1 MVYFWT
7 LAGSFPR
14 ATLAD
19 FRIVLDNK
27 SWTEIHCWNASWSS
41 ILHIIIINM
50 TVHSAGSCI
59 VTKWYN
65 SHGFWGLLKDIFW
78 RYCIS
83 VQFVPLLYKLFCRKI
98 LHCSTEEFEVFLIN
112 LCMQRFMA
120 IFLRKKRLQ
129 GSRWQGWHIKQKIY
143 SISGLP
149 QTWVQLMCA
158 DTASLLQEQVA
169 ACPGSQVDTFPHC
182 NRHPQGSCCKGR
194 LQ

>member
-14 ATLAD
+14 AILAD

-41 ILHIIIINM
+41 ILYIIIINM

-83 VQFVPLLYKLFCRKI
+83 VQLVPLLYKLFCRKI
-98 LHCSTEEFEVFLIN
+98 LHCSTEEFEVFLVN

-120 IFLRKKRLQ
+120 ILLRKKCLE
-129 GSRWQGWHIKQKIY
+129 GSRWQGWHIKQKIHF
-143 SISGLP
+143 ISAWLTTNVSP
-149 QTWVQLMCA
+149 ADVCWHSFTSSRASCSTPWVSSRYISSLQS
-158 DTASLLQEQVA
+158 ASTGKLL
-169 ACPGSQVDTFPHC
+169 
-182 NRHPQGSCCKGR
+182 
-194 LQ
+194 